1 MALLSMIL
9 REVALII
16 YNIQFAAHHQAKPTA
31 SLFVD
36 NFSASLAGII
46 RAIKKHGVTSQGF
59 NAVVQA
65 GDGKQRKSKSEKQ
78 VEKEAWKEILAED
91 VIVENDGDEDDRA
104 VDDTADLVRL
114 TGKPMAQDSIL
125 WAIPVCAPY

>member
-1 MALLSMIL
+1 
-9 REVALII
+9 
-16 YNIQFAAHHQAKPTA
+16 
-31 SLFVD
+31 LFVN

-46 RAIKKHGVTSQGF
+46 RAIKKHGVTSQGL